1 MTLDE
6 ALWQDPDRLSG
17 AICFRDTR
25 VPLAIFFDY
34 LEADGTSSFL
44 DNYPNVRFEQVRAVL
59 DDAHTSV
66 VYDHTTYKA
75 A

>member
-6 ALWQDPDRLSG
+6 ALWQDPDRVSG

-25 VPLAIFFDY
+25 VPLAILFDY
-34 LEADGTSSFL
+34 LEADGVPCFL
-44 DNYPNVRFEQVRAVL
+44 ENYPNVRMEQVRAVL
-59 DDAHTSV
+59 DDAHASV
-66 VYDHTTYKA
+66 VHDYAVQKA